1 MAVLL
6 DTCAAVWLANGDPMS
21 VASLAA
27 IREAGRRG
35 EVYVS
40 PVSAWEV
47 GLLAANATNPV
58 TFEPDPKEWFA
69 ALLALPGIDLTPL
82 TPEAAIE
89 SSFLPGR
96 LPADPADRLLV
107 ATARRLNV
115 PLVTRDRR
123 LRRYGKSGHVRI
135 IAC

>member
-1 MAVLL
+1 MGVLL
-6 DTCAAVWLANGDPMS
+6 DTCAAIWLANGDPMS
-21 VASLAA
+21 AESLAA
-27 IREAGRRG
+27 IRAASRAG

-47 GLLAANATNPV
+47 GLLAAAVANAV
-58 TFEPDPKEWFA
+58 RFDPDPTEWFV
-69 ALLALPGIDLTPL
+69 ALLALPGVGLTPL

-96 LPADPADRLLV
+96 LHADRADRLLV

-115 PLVTRDRR
+115 PLVTRDPK
-123 LRRYGKSGHVRI
+123 LRRYGRMGHVGI
-135 IAC
+135 VAC